1 MNEETKLNL
10 ALTVAQV
17 NVILGAIAKLPLESV
32 LDTFNTIQQQAS
44 AQLNQPQPQEV
55 PELAVEE

>member
-17 NVILGAIAKLPLESV
+17 NMILSAIAKLPLESV
-32 LDTFNTIQQQAS
+32 LDTFNSIQQQAS
-44 AQLNQPQPQEV
+44 AQLYPPAAQEE
-55 PELAVEE
+55 PKIAVEE